1 MTGLR
6 PCEKSELPD
15 GFTDGWHYTAP
26 LATMPVYL
34 DYLQARFEQAGGT
47 LEVSPVRSLGELA
60 GAAPVV
66 VNCSGAAA
74 HDLVPDPAVVPVR
87 GQVVIAANPGIEEF
101 LIDRDP
107 EPPWIV
113 YMFPHG
119 DTILLGGT
127 NDEGN
132 WDEDPKTEVAERIVA
147 ECSRHRTSAARG
159 GDPRPPRRP
168 AAVPARGAAGIRAA
182 RRRRAVAQLRPRRRR
197 HLPVLGLR
205 RRDHHGHLRLA
216 AIEPFGQA
224 SSGIIHHDDCVTGP
238 RDTLLGMKFAIAIPQ
253 FYADGKF
260 NPAGFRA
267 YFARAEELGF
277 DSAWTQEAV
286 LGPGP
291 QLSPIEAMTYAAAC
305 TERMRLGCVVFV
317 STLHSPVH
325 LAKSVSTL
333 DQLSRGRIE
342 VGVGTGGKGRPF
354 AAFGVDPGRYV
365 SRFTEGIALMK
376 ALWTEPRVTFHGEF
390 WQLENAPME
399 PKPFQKPYPRLW
411 FGGASEPAL
420 RRAVRL
426 GDGFFGAGSSST
438 AKFAE
443 QVQIVR
449 TALAEAGRPAE
460 DFPIAKRVYIEIDEN
475 AERAR
480 SRMNAALERIYGTR
494 VPAIEAAAITG
505 PAADCVREVNQVA
518 AAGAELILFTALFN
532 QREQMEQLA
541 TAVLP
546 KLG

>member
-1 MTGLR
+1 
-6 PCEKSELPD
+6 
-15 GFTDGWHYTAP
+15 
-26 LATMPVYL
+26 
-34 DYLQARFEQAGGT
+34 
-47 LEVSPVRSLGELA
+47 
-60 GAAPVV
+60 
-66 VNCSGAAA
+66 
-74 HDLVPDPAVVPVR
+74 
-87 GQVVIAANPGIEEF
+87 
-101 LIDRDP
+101 
-107 EPPWIV
+107 
-113 YMFPHG
+113 
-119 DTILLGGT
+119 
-127 NDEGN
+127 
-132 WDEDPKTEVAERIVA
+132 
-147 ECSRHRTSAARG
+147 
-159 GDPRPPRRP
+159 
-168 AAVPARGAAGIRAA
+168 
-182 RRRRAVAQLRPRRRR
+182 
-197 HLPVLGLR
+197 
-205 RRDHHGHLRLA
+205 
-216 AIEPFGQA
+216 
-224 SSGIIHHDDCVTGP
+224 
-238 RDTLLGMKFAIAIPQ
+238 MKFAIAIPQ

-354 AAFGVDPGRYV
+354 AAFGVDPRRYV

-449 TALAEAGRPAE
+449 AALAEAGRPAT

-480 SRMNAALERIYGTR
+480 NRMNAALERIYGTR

-518 AAGAELILFTALFN
+518 AAGAELILFTALFD

-541 TAVLP
+541 AAVLP
-546 KLG
+546 KIG